1 MTDQN
6 LQRNFLVS
14 ISQYVYNKLSY
25 HVEILSIN
33 RYYYYYYYYY
43 LLLSCK
49 LLNQKKRELTIAC
62 ITPSWVA
69 IAC

>member
-33 RYYYYYYYYY
+33 RYYYY

-49 LLNQKKRELTIAC
+49 LLNQKKKNLQLLL
-62 ITPSWVA
+62 
-69 IAC
+69 